1 MDRNRR
7 FEERNGVI
15 YLSVAISGRMQL
27 SFQREQLCPLISSAE
42 NKTSLSGRRTAK
54 FTSGKGHTGL
64 TFSGTRGKNATKNK
78 GKIDTRVD
86 SLLHR
91 RRSDEASLL
100 GG

>member
-7 FEERNGVI
+7 FEERNGVV

-64 TFSGTRGKNATKNK
+64 TFSGTREKKCK
-78 GKIDTRVD
+78 KKIKEKSTRVD
-86 SLLHR
+86 SFLHR
-91 RRSDEASLL
+91 RRSDEPSLL